1 MSETSITPNSGD
13 DDAGNSTSSFDDP
26 RVPLQRALR
35 FGSIALAIITV
46 VSLAVWGGMR
56 ELPGIWGVLIGAAI
70 GGGFVLIT
78 AASVLITSKSTPST
92 TMAVVLGGWLLKVVL
107 LIVVLMIIQGMD
119 FYDTMALFVTVVLA
133 LVVVLGTEVWGIIT
147 ARVTYVS

>member
-1 MSETSITPNSGD
+1 MSESLNNQD
-13 DDAGNSTSSFDDP
+13 DSTNNFDNP

-46 VSLAVWGGMR
+46 VSLAIWGGVR
-56 ELPGIWGVLIGAAI
+56 GLPGIWGVLIGAAI

-78 AASVLITSKSTPST
+78 AASVLVTSKSTPST

-107 LIVVLMIIQGMD
+107 LIVVLMIIRDMD
-119 FYDTMALFVTVVLA
+119 FYDTMAMFITVVLA
-133 LVVVLGTEVWGIIT
+133 MVAVLGTEVWGIIT

>member
-1 MSETSITPNSGD
+1 MSDTSKDLDNG
-13 DDAGNSTSSFDDP
+13 GSSFDDP

-35 FGSIALAIITV
+35 FGSIALVIITV
-46 VSLAVWGGMR
+46 ASLAIWGGLR
-56 ELPGIWGVLIGAAI
+56 ELPGIWGVLIGAAV

-78 AASVLITSKSTPST
+78 AASVLVTSKSTPST
-92 TMAVVLGGWLLKVVL
+92 TMAIVLGGWLLKVVL
-107 LIVVLMIIQGMD
+107 LIIVLMVIRGMD

-133 LVVVLGTEVWGIIT
+133 LIAVLGTEVWGIIT

>member
-1 MSETSITPNSGD
+1 MSESLNENNG
-13 DDAGNSTSSFDDP
+13 STSSFDDP

-46 VSLAVWGGMR
+46 ASLAIWGGLR
-56 ELPGIWGVLIGAAI
+56 ELPGIWGVVIGAAI

-78 AASVLITSKSTPST
+78 AASVLVTSKSTPST
-92 TMAVVLGGWLLKVVL
+92 TMAIVLGGWLLKVVL
-107 LIVVLMIIQGMD
+107 LIVVLMVIREMD

-133 LVVVLGTEVWGIIT
+133 MVAVLGTEVWGIIT

>member
-1 MSETSITPNSGD
+1 MSESLNENNSS
-13 DDAGNSTSSFDDP
+13 ASSFDDP

-46 VSLAVWGGMR
+46 ASLAIWGGLR
-56 ELPGIWGVLIGAAI
+56 ELPGIWGVVIGAAI

-78 AASVLITSKSTPST
+78 AASVLVTSKSTPST

-107 LIVVLMIIQGMD
+107 LIVVLMVIRGMD

-133 LVVVLGTEVWGIIT
+133 MVAVLGTEVWGIIT